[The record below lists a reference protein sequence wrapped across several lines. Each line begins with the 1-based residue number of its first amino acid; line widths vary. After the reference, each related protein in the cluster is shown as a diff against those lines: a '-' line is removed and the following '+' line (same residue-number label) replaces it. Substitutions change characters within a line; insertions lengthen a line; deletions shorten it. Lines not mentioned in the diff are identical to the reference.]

1 MNAAVGEIKKLNE
14 SLSQL
19 RQENIV
25 LKVRLVSYFEIWRSS
40 RSPFPSLGSGR
51 YKLLRASKS
60 ELRTS
65 EAHWDLGL
73 TYTVRHRSFF
83 WKIEQTSKY
92 FDQEETLRLKR
103 IAAASEKPHDTPSY
117 SSTTVTAVS
126 GFVTLVQTLFLLASP
141 SQICLYRL
149 DPRQRCYQQPT
160 STRP

>member
-25 LKVRLVSYFEIWRSS
+25 LKVRCLVSYFEIWRSS

-65 EAHWDLGL
+65 EAH
-73 TYTVRHRSFF
+73 
-83 WKIEQTSKY
+83 
-92 FDQEETLRLKR
+92 
-103 IAAASEKPHDTPSY
+103 
-117 SSTTVTAVS
+117 
-126 GFVTLVQTLFLLASP
+126 
-141 SQICLYRL
+141 
-149 DPRQRCYQQPT
+149 
-160 STRP
+160 